1 MLERKTGEADMEPV
15 RVSTAVEWSAP
26 GLTLRPASSQI
37 HRRRKSLENLWFS
50 SDLLFAQQT
59 YRRLLSLS
67 KMSVKDFFD
76 KLREERKLP

>member
-1 MLERKTGEADMEPV
+1 GPRNRAAGELEGA
-15 RVSTAVEWSAP
+15 
-26 GLTLRPASSQI
+26 RPASSQI

-59 YRRLLSLS
+59 YRRLRSLS

-76 KLREERKLP
+76 KLGRLLFQHDRKRRRFL